1 MARTTAVDVKAIIKT
16 KLTESEVTPY
26 VTSANIL
33 VTQALGSSGLS
44 DDVLTEIERWV
55 AAHMIAVTKTR
66 QATDEK
72 AGTAS
77 VKYSGQYGANLSSTT
92 YGQMA
97 LTLDTTGIL
106 ATLGGKAAWIYAVPT
121 APSKF

>member
-1 MARTTAVDVKAIIKT
+1 MARTTAAEVKEIIKT
-16 KLTESEVTPY
+16 KLTEAEVTPY

-33 VTQALGSSGLS
+33 VTQALGSSSLDS
-44 DDVLTEIERWV
+44 DVMREIERWV

-77 VKYSGQYGANLSSTT
+77 VKYSGQYGANLSSTS

-97 LTLDTTGIL
+97 LTLDVSGRL
-106 ATLGGKAAWIYAVPT
+106 AALGGRAMEIYAVP
-121 APSKF
+121 SFD

>member
-1 MARTTAVDVKAIIKT
+1 MARTTAAEVKEIIKT
-16 KLTESEVTPY
+16 SLSEAEVLPY

-33 VTQALGSSGLS
+33 ITQALGSSGLGT
-44 DDVLTEIERWV
+44 DVMKEIERWV
-55 AAHMIAVTKTR
+55 AAHMLASTKTR

-97 LTLDTTGIL
+97 LTLDATGAL
-106 ATLGGKAAWIYAVPT
+106 AALGGRAMEIYAVP
-121 APSKF
+121 SFD

>member
-1 MARTTAVDVKAIIKT
+1 MARTTAAEVKEIIKT
-16 KLTESEVTPY
+16 KLTEAEVVPY

-33 VTQALGSSGLS
+33 VTQALGSSGLGT
-44 DDVLTEIERWV
+44 DVLREIERWV
-55 AAHMIAVTKTR
+55 AAHMLASTKTR

-77 VKYSGQYGANLSSTT
+77 VKYSGQYGANLSSTS

-97 LTLDTTGIL
+97 LTLDVSGAL
-106 ATLGGKAAWIYAVPT
+106 ASLGGKAAFVYAVP
-121 APSKF
+121 SFDN

>member
-1 MARTTAVDVKAIIKT
+1 MARTTAAEVLEIIKT
-16 KLTESEVTPY
+16 KLTEAEVTPY

-33 VTQALGSSGLS
+33 VTQVLGSSDTDL
-44 DDVLTEIERWV
+44 LAEIERWV

-97 LTLDTTGIL
+97 LTLDVSGRL
-106 ATLGGKAAWIYAVPT
+106 AALGGRAMEIYAVP
-121 APSKF
+121 SFD

>member
-1 MARTTAVDVKAIIKT
+1 MARTTAAEVKEIIKT
-16 KLTESEVTPY
+16 SLTEAEVTPY
-26 VTSANIL
+26 VTSANVL
-33 VTQALGSSGLS
+33 VTQALGSSGLGTA
-44 DDVLTEIERWV
+44 VLQEIERWV

-77 VKYSGQYGANLSSTT
+77 VKYSGQYGANLSSTS

-97 LTLDTTGIL
+97 LTLDTTGTL
-106 ATLGGKAAWIYAVPT
+106 AALGGKAAFVYAVP
-121 APSKF
+121 SFD